1 MYIPFC
7 NLNDLFFYQSARH
20 PIYIF
25 NFIYYFPFVSIIS
38 SMFLSLVS
46 FRFVWGFVFF
56 LFAQA
61 TNRSLHPGVFQP
73 LSPPFPFSTPVVFS
87 SHRPFGFCWAG
98 MRRGGEEGTGRLVF
112 HLQLSVQMPGLFC
125 RSTAN
130 ASLAGCFKQ
139 GNLKQNNNKKKKVT
153 LSVRGERGGRREA
166 HTCRDTARAA
176 GLWLLPPPPTSP
188 GTPTRSSLSPT
199 AACVGFPESSRARL
213 LRGRPAWWLCAA
225 GREHASLLFCY
236 EHWSEV
242 SRPSPTA
249 VGCEGSEWEPD
260 SCLLPGLG
268 APAGMSEPTGVRFP
282 SCRKCHE
289 H

>member
-98 MRRGGEEGTGRLVF
+98 MRRGGEEGTGWLVF

-139 GNLKQNNNKKKKVT
+139 GNLKQNNNNKKKVT

-176 GLWLLPPPPTSP
+176 GLWLLPPPPH
-188 GTPTRSSLSPT
+188 LSRDPHQELT
-199 AACVGFPESSRARL
+199 QPHSR
-213 LRGRPAWWLCAA
+213 LRGVSRVQQSPAAA
-225 GREHASLLFCY
+225 GPPSLVALC
-236 EHWSEV
+236 
-242 SRPSPTA
+242 
-249 VGCEGSEWEPD
+249 
-260 SCLLPGLG
+260 
-268 APAGMSEPTGVRFP
+268 
-282 SCRKCHE
+282 CR
-289 H
+289 

>member
-1 MYIPFC
+1 
-7 NLNDLFFYQSARH
+7 
-20 PIYIF
+20 
-25 NFIYYFPFVSIIS
+25 
-38 SMFLSLVS
+38 MFLSLVS

-176 GLWLLPPPPTSP
+176 GLWLLPPPPPPLQGPPP
-188 GTPTRSSLSPT
+188 GAHSAPQP
-199 AACVGFPESSRARL
+199 
-213 LRGRPAWWLCAA
+213 PAWGFQSPAEPGCCGAAQPGGFVLQVENTHLCCFAMN
-225 GREHASLLFCY
+225 
-236 EHWSEV
+236 
-242 SRPSPTA
+242 T
-249 VGCEGSEWEPD
+249 
-260 SCLLPGLG
+260 GL
-268 APAGMSEPTGVRFP
+268 RFP
-282 SCRKCHE
+282 GPHPRPWAAKDPSGNPTPACCRGWE
-289 H
+289 HQLV